1 MSVSTEPT
9 QEITFSEAIRLATA
23 GAHRDAET
31 APYLGKLL
39 GGALPIAQYGRLIAQ
54 HHAIYVA
61 LESFNDAMAT
71 DPVASGFVSDDLLRW
86 TALEADAKA
95 VLGDDWKS
103 LPEAELVPAT
113 VEYRDRILEVGAS
126 WPGGWIGHQYVRY
139 LGDLSGGL
147 HIRGMLERIYDIDE
161 TSGTAFYD
169 FPKVPD
175 PVAWKNAYRKRL
187 DDAGWDEDEQGRI
200 VEEVLE
206 AYRLNTLIFT
216 QLGD

>member
-1 MSVSTEPT
+1 MAVSTEST
-9 QEITFSEAIRLATA
+9 EQIAFSEAIRLATA

-39 GGALPIAQYGRLIAQ
+39 GGALPIEQYGRLIAQ
-54 HHAIYVA
+54 HHAVYVA
-61 LESFNDAMAT
+61 LESFNVAMAD
-71 DPVASGFVSDDLLRW
+71 DPVAGGFVSDDLLRW
-86 TALEADAKA
+86 TALEADAVS
-95 VLGDDWKS
+95 VLGPDWTTR
-103 LPEAELVPAT
+103 PEAELVPAT

-147 HIRGMLERIYDIDE
+147 HIRGMLERIYDIDA

-175 PVAWKNAYRKRL
+175 PVAWKNAYRQRL
-187 DDAGWDEDEQGRI
+187 DDAPWDEDEQGRI
-200 VEEVLE
+200 VDEVLE
-206 AYRLNTLIFT
+206 AYRLNTAIFA